1 MIILAYFLPLV
12 KFFLNPF
19 FRCLSIKKEPTGL
32 AGGSSLTGITLIVP
46 ANALRAY
53 NGLTGRRLLATRKRV
68 KIHC

>member
-1 MIILAYFLPLV
+1 MLLQYLRVFIINLTLYE
-12 KFFLNPF
+12 
-19 FRCLSIKKEPTGL
+19 KKEPTGL